1 MRILLIED
9 DKALCQ
15 VLQPTLQA
23 AGFASDCCHTGADGL
38 HLLKTGYYD
47 ACILDRM
54 LPELDGLTLLKS
66 ARADGVSIPV
76 LMLTALGQI
85 GDRVEGLDAGA
96 DDYLAKPFDNREL
109 LARLRALVRRPADL
123 HETAHRIACGDLV
136 LDTAQLTL
144 TGPSSTVTLSRRE
157 CDLLAAALTATC
169 RMAQIE
175 AVSGAD
181 LVFANTVS
189 AIEDA
194 VTENNLVRDSWLAS
208 QEAAGRLVL
217 YMEDNGHP
225 LVFSGGW
232 TPADARTTLVALAR
246 EQAVSAGLNP
256 DRLHRQKV
264 NFSLNGAQL
273 SGSYTCTAMLLPSE
287 QMSSAVLLYIIRDMG
302 PLHDRLWAMVWQYTA
317 LWAAGA
323 LILAFLSHWM
333 VDRAL
338 RPTAQAMQKQ
348 REFVAAAGHE
358 LRSPLTVLKASL
370 QAAQAPETA
379 HLAPQFLSHAASEVD
394 RLSRLTED
402 LLILAGGDAGVLRT
416 SLAQINTDTFLVELY
431 ERFVP
436 VARDHGHSLTLH
448 LPDNPLPA
456 LHADAQRLE
465 QLFAVLLNNA
475 FEYSPAGTPVEIL
488 AELPPSGGLH
498 IAVVDHGPGVPDAE
512 KHRIFDRFARGDRS
526 RTDKTHFGLGLAVA
540 SQIASLHGAILR
552 VRDTPG
558 GGATFVVE
566 WRNNH
571 VLDRSSFS

>member
-1 MRILLIED
+1 MLKHLRRRLTIL
-9 DKALCQ
+9 
-15 VLQPTLQA
+15 
-23 AGFASDCCHTGADGL
+23 F
-38 HLLKTGYYD
+38 
-47 ACILDRM
+47 
-54 LPELDGLTLLKS
+54 
-66 ARADGVSIPV
+66 SI
-76 LMLTALGQI
+76 LTAA
-85 GDRVEGLDAGA
+85 V
-96 DDYLAKPFDNREL
+96 
-109 LARLRALVRRPADL
+109 
-123 HETAHRIACGDLV
+123 
-136 LDTAQLTL
+136 
-144 TGPSSTVTLSRRE
+144 
-157 CDLLAAALTATC
+157 LAAALTATC

-456 LHADAQRLE
+456 LHADAQRL
-465 QLFAVLLNNA
+465 
-475 FEYSPAGTPVEIL
+475 
-488 AELPPSGGLH
+488 
-498 IAVVDHGPGVPDAE
+498 
-512 KHRIFDRFARGDRS
+512 
-526 RTDKTHFGLGLAVA
+526 
-540 SQIASLHGAILR
+540 
-552 VRDTPG
+552 
-558 GGATFVVE
+558 
-566 WRNNH
+566 
-571 VLDRSSFS
+571 